1 MAHLYEVL
9 GIDSNAGAAEIKVA
23 FHRLAKT
30 HHPDLHAGDVVAE
43 ERFKE
48 INHAYAY

>member
-9 GIDSNAGAAEIKVA
+9 GIANNAGAAEIKVA

-30 HHPDLHAGDVVAE
+30 YHPDLHAVM
-43 ERFKE
+43 
-48 INHAYAY
+48 